1 MPVNI
6 SLMKS
11 LIKKYGKEK
20 AKGIYYSMEADGNKA
35 TKAAAIR
42 KSQKDHPE
50 FYKKIAKK
58 LAPKKKK

>member
-1 MPVNI
+1 
-6 SLMKS
+6 MKN
-11 LIKKYGKEK
+11 LIKQYGKAK

-42 KSQKDHPE
+42 KSMRDNPE
-50 FYKKIAKK
+50 RYKKIEKK